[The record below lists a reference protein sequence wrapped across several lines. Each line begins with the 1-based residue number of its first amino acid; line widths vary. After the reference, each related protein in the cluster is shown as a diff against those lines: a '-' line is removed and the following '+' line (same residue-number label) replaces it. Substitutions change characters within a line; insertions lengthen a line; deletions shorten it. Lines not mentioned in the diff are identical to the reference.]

1 MTNSEIIMVFAVLV
15 APILAVQVQKILDI
29 KRQRNERRLF
39 LFHTLMA
46 TRQSKVSPDHVQ
58 ALNRIDLE
66 FYGRKI
72 LGFRYLTAKE
82 KAVNE
87 SWRIY
92 LDHLNTT
99 VSSENVSA
107 WDSKREDLFIKLLIS
122 MAICLGYD
130 FDEVLLRRG
139 CYTPVA
145 HGNIEAENHILREGL
160 LKLLTGT
167 EPIKV
172 TLLNSED
179 SDKKIVDNKPSKKE

>member
-1 MTNSEIIMVFAVLV
+1 
-15 APILAVQVQKILDI
+15 
-29 KRQRNERRLF
+29 
-39 LFHTLMA
+39 
-46 TRQSKVSPDHVQ
+46 
-58 ALNRIDLE
+58 
-66 FYGRKI
+66 
-72 LGFRYLTAKE
+72 
-82 KAVNE
+82 
-87 SWRIY
+87 
-92 LDHLNTT
+92 
-99 VSSENVSA
+99 
-107 WDSKREDLFIKLLIS
+107 

-139 CYTPVA
+139 SYTPVA

>member
-172 TLLNSED
+172 TLLNSEN
-179 SDKKIVDNKPSKKE
+179 SDKKIVDNKPSK